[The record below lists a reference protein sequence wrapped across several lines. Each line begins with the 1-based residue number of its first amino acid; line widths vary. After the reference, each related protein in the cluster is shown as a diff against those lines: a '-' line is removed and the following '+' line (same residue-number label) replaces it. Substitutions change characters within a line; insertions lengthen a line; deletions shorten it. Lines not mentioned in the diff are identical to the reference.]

1 MGAAFVALLAPP
13 NCWWAAVAT
22 AAPAPA
28 DTVLRNGYVY
38 TVDEHDTVQQAVAV
52 RDGLIVHVGSNSSA
66 AAYIGPDTQVVDLA
80 GRMLMPGFVD
90 AHMHPWPVAAPC
102 SRPT

>member
-1 MGAAFVALLAPP
+1 
-13 NCWWAAVAT
+13 VAT